1 MADKK
6 KKLEQELGLD
16 IDWDK
21 ISKDNKK
28 DPLDDVKGIPQKEE
42 KPNDPL
48 DDVKTLKDIKDK
60 AFSEDAPPARQADG
74 PRRPAIPAK
83 PATDSAT
90 WFRSSW

>member
-48 DDVKTLKDIKDK
+48 DDVKTLKDIKKGDK
-60 AFSEDAPPARQADG
+60 
-74 PRRPAIPAK
+74 K
-83 PATDSAT
+83 
-90 WFRSSW
+90 WVHLKLK